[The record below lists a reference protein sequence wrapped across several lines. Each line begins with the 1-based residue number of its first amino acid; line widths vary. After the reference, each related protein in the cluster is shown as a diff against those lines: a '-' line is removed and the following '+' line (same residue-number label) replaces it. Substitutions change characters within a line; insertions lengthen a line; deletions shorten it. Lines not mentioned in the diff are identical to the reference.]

1 MWLALSTFC
10 PLPSTFVGRYM
21 ADGHKAMGGAERREQ
36 LAALLRAANGN
47 PIAGA
52 ELAGRLGVSRQVV
65 VQDMALLRAN
75 GRRIIGTPGGYLL
88 LGELDHST
96 VTAVLPCRHDAT
108 QVEQELNIMVDCG
121 LRVLDVVVEHP
132 LYGELR
138 GNLMINDRADVQ
150 RFVAGLREGQYSML
164 SALTGGVH
172 LHTVEAPAAA
182 NIATAR
188 EQLRTAG
195 ILLEE

>member
-1 MWLALSTFC
+1 MSDW
-10 PLPSTFVGRYM
+10 
-21 ADGHKAMGGAERREQ
+21 HKAMSGAGRREL

-52 ELAGRLGVSRQVV
+52 DLAMRLGVSRQVV
-65 VQDMALLRAN
+65 VQDIALLRAN

-88 LGELDHST
+88 LGEALPST
-96 VTAVLPCRHDAT
+96 VTAVLPCRHGIE

-150 RFVAGLREGQYSML
+150 RFVEGLREGQYSML

-172 LHTVEAPAAA
+172 LHTVEAPAQT
-182 NIATAR
+182 NIEQAR
-188 EQLRTAG
+188 EQLKAAG
-195 ILLEE
+195 ILLEEQ

>member
-1 MWLALSTFC
+1 
-10 PLPSTFVGRYM
+10 M
-21 ADGHKAMGGAERREQ
+21 ADGHKPMSGAERREQ

-52 ELAGRLGVSRQVV
+52 ELAGKLGVSRQVV
-65 VQDMALLRAN
+65 VQDIALLRAN
-75 GRRIIGTPGGYLL
+75 GRRIIGTPGGYLS
-88 LGELDHST
+88 LGDPPTST
-96 VTAVLPCRHDAT
+96 VVAVLPCRHDAA
-108 QVEQELNIMVDCG
+108 QVEQELTIMVDCG

-138 GNLMINDRADVQ
+138 GNLMISDHADVQ
-150 RFVAGLREGQYSML
+150 RFVIGLRDGQYSML

-172 LHTVEAPAAA
+172 LHTVEAPSQM
-182 NIATAR
+182 NIAKAR
-188 EQLRTAG
+188 EQLRGAG

>member
-1 MWLALSTFC
+1 
-10 PLPSTFVGRYM
+10 M
-21 ADGHKAMGGAERREQ
+21 ADGHKTMSGAERREL

-52 ELAGRLGVSRQVV
+52 DLAARVGVSRQVV
-65 VQDMALLRAN
+65 VQDIALLRAN
-75 GRRIIGTPGGYLL
+75 GRRIVGTPGGYLL
-88 LGELDHST
+88 LGEALPST
-96 VTAVLPCRHDAT
+96 VTTVLPCRHGVE

-138 GNLMINDRADVQ
+138 GNLMINDRADVL
-150 RFVAGLREGQYSML
+150 RFVVGLREGQYSML

-172 LHTVEAPAAA
+172 LHTVEAPSQA
-182 NIATAR
+182 NIERAR
-188 EQLRTAG
+188 EQLHAVG